1 MTSFG
6 VLRDVKF
13 TSLNLFWWRHWE
25 ITSNL
30 LFSKFLS
37 GLSII
42 AIFSFMQRL
51 YFFQGGVIRLILSF
65 GFACKSRDLL
75 FLF

>member
-1 MTSFG
+1 MTSFA

-25 ITSNL
+25 ITSKL

-37 GLSII
+37 GSSII
-42 AIFSFMQRL
+42 AIFSFMRRL
-51 YFFQGGVIRLILSF
+51 YFFQGGVIRLILY
-65 GFACKSRDLL
+65 
-75 FLF
+75 